1 MHAPLGNCTLS
12 ESDRMS
18 VTISLSDCLN
28 IVWVDPVSAQARAKA
43 VKLALSVD
51 SIVLIT
57 LFEVTPC
64 TNFTAAS

>member
-1 MHAPLGNCTLS
+1 MS

-18 VTISLSDCLN
+18 VTTSLSDCLN
-28 IVWVDPVSAQARAKA
+28 IVWVDPVSAQACAKA

-57 LFEVTPC
+57 LFEFT
-64 TNFTAAS
+64 TSAKFTAASYERVL